1 MRILYATDGSQGAV
15 SALDLIVTSL
25 APDRV
30 EHVEV
35 VSVAPPP
42 PAWRSGRPTGHPL
55 AERPWETGHRLA
67 AEAAVQQAIDRL
79 RAGGFVASGTIRV
92 GHAAEQIVM
101 VASEARAHL
110 IVLGSRGHSG
120 PKRLLVG
127 SVSGKVARYAVSPV
141 LVVHGPPR
149 IRQILVG
156 YDGSSLAEEAL
167 RSLVA
172 LPLPADTGVTVCFAY
187 DATPPLSSGIAPTL
201 WHDVEAAYREDLEQA
216 RAAAESAVAEAAAWL
231 TKAGRPASGRAVRG
245 APGDQLRLIAD
256 EIGADLLVIGSRG
269 LSAIERFLLGSVS
282 ASMLAHP
289 PTSVLLVRRRPG
301 AVQPS

>member
-1 MRILYATDGSQGAV
+1 MRILYATDGSPGAV

-35 VSVAPPP
+35 VSVAPPL
-42 PAWRSGRPTGHPL
+42 PAWRSVRPTGHPL
-55 AERPWETGHRLA
+55 GEQPWEAGHRLA

-79 RAGGFVASGTIRV
+79 RAGGFAASGTTRV
-92 GHAAEQIVM
+92 GHAAEPIVM
-101 VASEARAHL
+101 LASEAGAHL
-110 IVLGSRGHSG
+110 IVLGSREHSG
-120 PKRLLVG
+120 PKHQLVG
-127 SVSGKVARYAVSPV
+127 GVSAKVARYAVSPV

-167 RSLVA
+167 RSLA
-172 LPLPADTGVTVCFAY
+172 DLPLPADAGVTVCFAY
-187 DATPPLSSGIAPTL
+187 DAAPPLSSGIAPTM
-201 WHDVEAAYREDLEQA
+201 WHEVEAAYREDLKQA
-216 RAAAESAVAEAAAWL
+216 RAAAESAIAEAAAWL
-231 TKAGRPASGRAVRG
+231 TKVGRPASGRTVQG

-256 EIGADLLVIGSRG
+256 EIGADLLIIGSRG

-289 PTSVLLVRRRPG
+289 PTSVLLVRRR
-301 AVQPS
+301 A